1 MGTPHINAERGD
13 FAKVV
18 LMPGDPLRAKWICD
32 TFLHDVK
39 QVNSVRGMLGFTG
52 KTKNGKTI
60 SVMASG
66 MGLPSISVYAHEL
79 YSYFGVESI
88 IRVGTAGSY
97 QKFIHVGDII
107 IANGA
112 HAESNWADQYNL
124 GHGIFSAVPD
134 FGLLENIV
142 NASREKKMDV
152 HIGTVLSA
160 DFFYNADSLRWKSW
174 EKLGVL
180 AVEME
185 SYALF
190 SNAAE
195 AGRRGGAI
203 LTISDSFYDEP
214 MLPPSDRQTKLVPM
228 MELAIAAAEKELD
241 ALQR

>member
-52 KTKNGKTI
+52 KTKNEKTI

-79 YSYFGVESI
+79 FTYFDVDAI

-97 QKFIHVGDII
+97 QRNVHVGDII

-124 GHGIFSAVPD
+124 GHGIFSAVPN

-142 NASREKKMDV
+142 KSAREKNLKT

-160 DFFYNADSLRWKSW
+160 DYFYNADSLRWKSW

-190 SNAAE
+190 GNAAE
-195 AGRRGGAI
+195 TGKKAAAI

-214 MLPPSDRQTKLVPM
+214 MLTPAQRQTQLIPM

-241 ALQR
+241 DLQR